1 MTAGAALL
9 DSIGDASPLRGGR
22 IASIRGLIAEATGI
36 SLPVGGMAEIETET
50 GFLPAEV
57 VGFRETGLQ
66 LMPLGPTRGIAAGA
80 PVWGV
85 DEAAVVSVGPHLLG
99 RVIDAL
105 GRPIDGGPPLPR
117 GEQAPLYREPVA
129 SMERPLLDEPLD
141 VGVRAINA
149 AVTLARGQR
158 VGLFAGSG
166 VGKSTLLGMMLRG
179 TDADV
184 RVLGLIGERGREVRE
199 FIERELGAARSTT
212 VVVAVPSDSP
222 PLLRARGAWVATAVA
237 EWFRDQGL
245 DVLLMMDSVTRFAFA
260 SREVGLARGEPATT
274 KGYTPSVFAELP
286 VLLERAGRTARG
298 SITGVYSVLVEG
310 GDLED
315 PISDALRA
323 ILDGHVV
330 LTREMAERGHFPAID
345 VLASTSRAMPSV
357 SSDEHRALATH
368 LRRLLA
374 AYRDSE
380 DLIQVGAYARGSD
393 PMVDAAIDRRAALDT
408 FLQQDMRETTSLEQS
423 VGGLLQALGGS
434 PA

>member
-1 MTAGAALL
+1 
-9 DSIGDASPLRGGR
+9 
-22 IASIRGLIAEATGI
+22 
-36 SLPVGGMAEIETET
+36 
-50 GFLPAEV
+50 
-57 VGFRETGLQ
+57 
-66 LMPLGPTRGIAAGA
+66 
-80 PVWGV
+80 
-85 DEAAVVSVGPHLLG
+85 
-99 RVIDAL
+99 
-105 GRPIDGGPPLPR
+105 
-117 GEQAPLYREPVA
+117 
-129 SMERPLLDEPLD
+129 
-141 VGVRAINA
+141 
-149 AVTLARGQR
+149 
-158 VGLFAGSG
+158 
-166 VGKSTLLGMMLRG
+166 
-179 TDADV
+179 
-184 RVLGLIGERGREVRE
+184 
-199 FIERELGAARSTT
+199 
-212 VVVAVPSDSP
+212 
-222 PLLRARGAWVATAVA
+222 
-237 EWFRDQGL
+237 
-245 DVLLMMDSVTRFAFA
+245 
-260 SREVGLARGEPATT
+260 
-274 KGYTPSVFAELP
+274 
-286 VLLERAGRTARG
+286 
-298 SITGVYSVLVEG
+298 VYSVLVEG